1 MGEQHLK
8 LEGQELDKF
17 VLEQWRKL
25 EAEQVR
31 KAEDEREE
39 KRRKEAAEIRSHE
52 IEIERMRLEAMKSN
66 KKEEGIGGET
76 HKNKNYHLLK
86 SLQKYDRCTDLDEY
100 IDNFE
105 HVAQQNGVPKE
116 EWLAELQV
124 RVTGDLQSFLLTED
138 VRKKYHEYDTVKSL
152 LLTHAGYSAE
162 RYRGKWNDLKPQSD
176 NFREFHSQLVRSLD
190 NWVASTGTDKSYEGL
205 RDLMCRN
212 KLLINMNPEIVKTVL
227 LNKPTSC
234 ESVLTQIDTIK
245 STGQDTVAQK

>member
-1 MGEQHLK
+1 M
-8 LEGQELDKF
+8 
-17 VLEQWRKL
+17 
-25 EAEQVR
+25 
-31 KAEDEREE
+31 
-39 KRRKEAAEIRSHE
+39 
-52 IEIERMRLEAMKSN
+52 
-66 KKEEGIGGET
+66 
-76 HKNKNYHLLK
+76 
-86 SLQKYDRCTDLDEY
+86 
-100 IDNFE
+100 
-105 HVAQQNGVPKE
+105 PKE

-190 NWVASTGTDKSYEGL
+190 NWVASTRTDKSYEGL

-245 STGQDTVAQK
+245 STGQDTVAKNSKTFFQAGSAELWGGQNKTRRRSAEGRLTRGQGACFICGREGHWRNNCPLRQGNNAWTQARTEVYRGRQTGTRYNKREYARDSPNMQRNDSI